1 MTGII
6 FVADFLEHW
15 DAIVGHTFW
24 SFLQCRKSKPMIDM
38 WYPQYKVVPGL
49 QLVIKYGRSDY
60 YGIVVLS
67 AG

>member
-1 MTGII
+1 MQEIE
-6 FVADFLEHW
+6 AD
-15 DAIVGHTFW
+15 D
-24 SFLQCRKSKPMIDM
+24 R
-38 WYPQYKVVPGL
+38 YVVSTIEIEGCSCQGL